1 MKYLYLISIFFIF
14 SVKNLSAYQEITI
27 QKDSDLQNY
36 QELLER
42 INNSISDE
50 DVISLIENNIYNI
63 NFSSSQISLNI
74 DLYNLSK
81 NLYSKKIDHSLLL
94 INCSIK
100 KNFFD
105 FNNKFKNCPNFII
118 KNYDKETYIYL
129 NYKKNYFRLVKF
141 SKNINLKS
149 LWIDLLEK
157 NYTSYQLSIDL
168 SNYSKL
174 KNITGSEPKILS
186 YEQNKILLDFENF
199 YNDKQINFLIN
210 FF

>member
-1 MKYLYLISIFFIF
+1 
-14 SVKNLSAYQEITI
+14 
-27 QKDSDLQNY
+27 
-36 QELLER
+36 
-42 INNSISDE
+42 
-50 DVISLIENNIYNI
+50 
-63 NFSSSQISLNI
+63 LNI

-81 NLYSKKIDHSLLL
+81 KLYSKKIDHSLLL

-105 FNNKFKNCPNFII
+105 FNNKFKNCPNFLI
-118 KNYDKETYIYL
+118 KNYDKDSYIYL
-129 NYKKNYFRLVKF
+129 NYKKNYFRLAKF

>member
-1 MKYLYLISIFFIF
+1 M
-14 SVKNLSAYQEITI
+14 
-27 QKDSDLQNY
+27 
-36 QELLER
+36 
-42 INNSISDE
+42 
-50 DVISLIENNIYNI
+50 
-63 NFSSSQISLNI
+63 
-74 DLYNLSK
+74 
-81 NLYSKKIDHSLLL
+81 
-94 INCSIK
+94 
-100 KNFFD
+100 
-105 FNNKFKNCPNFII
+105 
-118 KNYDKETYIYL
+118 YL
-129 NYKKNYFRLVKF
+129 NYKKNYFRLAKF